1 MAMAGRSERSRP
13 PQGSRRFF
21 LAAVTCVLFAL
32 LCLMG
37 LFFGPTKLIPMPFAI
52 ATLYFAIAR
61 PAAFA
66 VG

>member
-1 MAMAGRSERSRP
+1 V
-13 PQGSRRFF
+13 
-21 LAAVTCVLFAL
+21 LATLGAALL

-37 LFFGPTKLIPMPFAI
+37 LFFGPTKLIPMLFAI